1 MKFRLAFFAPVILL
15 AGCSFNGLPEETS
28 PPVIQVAP
36 VSFIEKNDLKN
47 YRAWTK
53 VNHEPALFG
62 IIASTKC
69 AAPAPIWINAVSEH
83 QNKYITV
90 YVNEIGKSAMMT
102 QKNPVFPVG
111 TVIVKQKM
119 KTENPKTTELST
131 VMVKRE
137 AGYNPGNGDWE
148 YAAINAKATKTT
160 SVGKIEHCQKCHSE
174 KKKTDYVFR
183 GEYFK
188 DYNILK

>member
-15 AGCSFNGLPEETS
+15 AGCSFNGLQEETS
-28 PPVIQVAP
+28 PPVINIVP

-53 VNHEPALFG
+53 VNPKPAVFG
-62 IIASTKC
+62 G
-69 AAPAPIWINAVSEH
+69 AARFLCYVPGQYSYLSEH
-83 QNKYITV
+83 QGKFITV
-90 YVNEIGKSAMMT
+90 YVNETGKSEMLT
-102 QKNPVFPVG
+102 KKNPAFPVG

-148 YAAINAKATKTT
+148 YAVIDAGVTKTT
-160 SVGKIEHCQKCHSE
+160 GEGKIEHCQKCHMMVSE
-174 KKKTDYVFR
+174 TDFVFR
-183 GEYFK
+183 YEYFK
-188 DYNILK
+188 DFKKLK